1 MCSSQSPVEG
11 AAAMPFSVILTE
23 KGGSTQRLDFD
34 SQEITIGRID
44 ENDIC
49 LPKGNISKKH
59 TRIVVKDGKII
70 VLDLKSTNGT
80 YVNGKKLAGPQ
91 VISPDDKVYIGDFI
105 LNVEPP
111 DLEPAPINGGLRD
124 GEAVA
129 EEPTMTPARPH
140 SVAGE
145 ATHRD
150 GHPQPPPRAAPP
162 PPSKVGQ
169 PIGDYGRT
177 LQLAHDRLIEA
188 LDLRRLDVDALGS
201 DELWEKSEAALRQIV
216 ARMDQTGELDPHLDR
231 EQLVQDVLNEA
242 LGLGPLEPYLA
253 DETVSEIMVN
263 GPSQVYVERDGRL
276 ERVGK
281 AFSSPHAV
289 LSVIERIVAP
299 LGRHIDE
306 SSPLVDA
313 RLRDGSRV
321 NAIIP
326 PLALKGPCITIRKFK
341 RELLTV
347 EHLIGFGTLTP
358 QMAQFLDTCVKVR
371 RNLVIS
377 GGTGSGK
384 TTLLN
389 ILSGCIPEQ
398 ERIVT
403 IEDAA
408 ELQLPQEHWIQLES
422 RPPNIEGKGQ
432 ITIRDLVRNALRM
445 RPDRIVV
452 GECRGG
458 EALDMLQAM
467 NTGHDGSLTTL
478 HANSTRD
485 ALSRLETMVLMS
497 GMDLPVRA
505 IREQIAS
512 AVHLVIQQTRFADGS
527 RKVTAISEVSGM
539 EEDVI
544 AMQDIFVFQ
553 QEGFDEEG
561 AVVGRFVPTGF
572 VPRFYDEMQ
581 RRGVALDMEVFRE
594 G

>member
-1 MCSSQSPVEG
+1 MS
-11 AAAMPFSVILTE
+11 FSVILTE

-34 SQEITIGRID
+34 AEEITIGRVD

-59 TRIVVKDGKII
+59 TRIVVKDGRII

-111 DLEPAPINGGLRD
+111 DLEPARTNGEPQD
-124 GEAVA
+124 GDAMA
-129 EEPTMTPARPH
+129 EMPTMTPARPH
-140 SVAGE
+140 YVASE

-150 GHPQPPPRAAPP
+150 GQPQPPPKAAPP
-162 PPSKVGQ
+162 PPVQGISPVG
-169 PIGDYGRT
+169 DDGRT

-188 LDLRRLDVDALGS
+188 LDLRRLDLDALGS

-216 ARMDQTGELDPHLDR
+216 ARMDQTGELDPHVDR

-242 LGLGPLEPYLA
+242 LGLGLLEPYLA
-253 DETVSEIMVN
+253 DDTVSEIMVN
-263 GPSQVYVERDGRL
+263 GPNQVYVEREGCL
-276 ERVGK
+276 ERVEK
-281 AFSSPHAV
+281 AFSSPQAV
-289 LSVIERIVAP
+289 LAVIERIVAP
-299 LGRHIDE
+299 LGRHVDE

-326 PLALKGPCITIRKFK
+326 PLALKGPCLTIRKFK
-341 RELLTV
+341 RELLTM
-347 EHLIGFGTLTP
+347 EHLIGYGTLTP
-358 QMAQFLDTCVKVR
+358 QIAQFLDTCVKVR

-408 ELQLPQEHWIQLES
+408 ELQLAQEHWIQLES

-485 ALSRLETMVLMS
+485 ALARMETMVLMS

-527 RKVTAISEVSGM
+527 RRVTAISEVSGM
-539 EEDVI
+539 EMDVI
-544 AMQDIFVFQ
+544 TMQDIFQFQ
-553 QEGFDEEG
+553 QEGFDDQG

-572 VPRFYDEMQ
+572 VPRFYDDLQ
-581 RRGVALDMEVFRE
+581 RRGIPVDMDVFGER
-594 G
+594 